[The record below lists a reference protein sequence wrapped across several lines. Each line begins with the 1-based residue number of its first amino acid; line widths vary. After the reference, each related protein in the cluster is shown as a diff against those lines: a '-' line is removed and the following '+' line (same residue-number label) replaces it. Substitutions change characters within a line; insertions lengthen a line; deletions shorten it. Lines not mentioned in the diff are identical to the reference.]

1 MNTMPDEE
9 MLALWVEDELQGA
22 SAAEVDAWAVS
33 QPEWLTRREDA
44 RQMKA
49 LFRRANIPAAE
60 EPPYADFFN
69 SRISREIAREALSV
83 FPSSSPSPSGGR
95 RSFFSW
101 LLPATAVAGMALC
114 FWAGTRL
121 VPAAPT
127 PVTVAAPPVL
137 YTPEKGVNAEYF
149 ASADAEIIVLDGVA
163 AIPDTFELPETA
175 STHET
180 PPATADIDL
189 PTP

>member
-9 MLALWVEDELQGA
+9 MLALWVEDELEGA
-22 SAAEVDAWAVS
+22 SAAEVNAWAVS
-33 QPEWLTRREDA
+33 QPEWLARREDA
-44 RQMKA
+44 RQVKA
-49 LFRRANIPAAE
+49 LMRRANMAAAE

-69 SRISREIAREALSV
+69 SRISREIAREAAGAAPAAAPV
-83 FPSSSPSPSGGR
+83 R
-95 RSFFSW
+95 ANRSFFHW

-121 VPAAPT
+121 VPSAPA
-127 PVTVAAPPVL
+127 PVTVDAPPVL

-149 ASADAEIIVLDGVA
+149 ASAQAEVIVLDGVA

-175 STHET
+175 STLET

-189 PTP
+189 PSP

>member
-1 MNTMPDEE
+1 MPDEE

-22 SAAEVDAWAVS
+22 SAAEVNAWAAA
-33 QPEWLTRREDA
+33 QPEWLARREDA
-44 RQMKA
+44 RAVKA
-49 LFRRANIPAAE
+49 LLRRANMSAVE

-69 SRISREIAREALSV
+69 SRISREILREAAAASPLT
-83 FPSSSPSPSGGR
+83 PSR
-95 RSFFSW
+95 TRADRSFFRW
-101 LLPATAVAGMALC
+101 FLPATAVAGMALC

-121 VPAAPT
+121 VPSAPA

-149 ASADAEIIVLDGVA
+149 ASAQAEVIVLDGVA
-163 AIPDTFELPETA
+163 AIPDSFELPETA
-175 STHET
+175 STLET

-189 PTP
+189 PSP

>member
-1 MNTMPDEE
+1 MPDDE
-9 MLALWVEDELQGA
+9 MLALWVEDELDGA
-22 SAAEVDAWAVS
+22 SAAQVNAWAVS
-33 QPEWLTRREDA
+33 QPEWLARREDA
-44 RQMKA
+44 RAVKA
-49 LFRRANIPAAE
+49 LFRRANMPAEE

-69 SRISREIAREALSV
+69 SRLSREIAREVADSTPAALS
-83 FPSSSPSPSGGR
+83 PAR
-95 RSFFSW
+95 TRSFLQW

-121 VPAAPT
+121 VSPAPKT
-127 PVTVAAPPVL
+127 LTVNAPPVL

-149 ASADAEIIVLDGVA
+149 ASADAEVIVLDGVA

-189 PTP
+189 PSP

>member
-1 MNTMPDEE
+1 MNTLPDEE
-9 MLALWVEDELQGA
+9 MLALWVDDELEGA
-22 SAAEVDAWAVS
+22 SAARVNAWAAS
-33 QPEWLTRREDA
+33 QPEWLARREDA
-44 RQMKA
+44 RAVKA
-49 LFRRANIPAAE
+49 LFRRANMPAVE

-69 SRISREIAREALSV
+69 SRLSREIAREVADSAPAAALSPV
-83 FPSSSPSPSGGR
+83 R
-95 RSFFSW
+95 TRSFFHW

-121 VPAAPT
+121 VSSAPKT
-127 PVTVAAPPVL
+127 VTVNAPPVL

-149 ASADAEIIVLDGVA
+149 ASADAEVIVLDGVA

-175 STHET
+175 STLEA

-189 PTP
+189 PPQ